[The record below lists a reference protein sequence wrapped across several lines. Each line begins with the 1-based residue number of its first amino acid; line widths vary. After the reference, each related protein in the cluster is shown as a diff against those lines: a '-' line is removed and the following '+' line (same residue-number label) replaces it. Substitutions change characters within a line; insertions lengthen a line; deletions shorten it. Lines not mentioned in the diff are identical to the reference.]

1 MISTSLAKV
10 LAKVG
15 KIPNLS
21 SVVGLGIMIAAGVSL
36 MPIVVGAIVHCL
48 DAEGPSINTASIG
61 SFLPNLA
68 AYFDASTKP
77 MARLSI
83 LLLGSLGSAVLLCL
97 LLYVFYRS
105 IQSAA
110 VNFELAMIGELRQHA
125 RKLATARTLSA
136 QQQALSDCLNYHLPR
151 VRVSL
156 ARYWRTMP
164 RHAVQLVLCL
174 IVALA
179 IQPVL
184 LIVALLGTGIV
195 LLWYWY
201 MDRLKRT
208 QLPVVR
214 ERAAQE
220 RETLVDICLKGPLIE
235 SVHNQDQVDASFLDQ
250 VNHYR
255 VDAARSLTSS
265 VWKTPTLVFGAVIL
279 TALLLFVAAIQI
291 LSEDHTMGLGA
302 GVAFACSFCFAGV
315 SLARIQGMRREL
327 KTVDSAAA
335 ELEHFLSIAVV
346 EVSDE
351 EELKELD
358 KVVEQVELDHVTV
371 ADSKGRKLLED
382 LSVTFKPGQLIGLVA
397 TNRLQTHA
405 LAELLLGLGRPT
417 SGRMLVDGHLIT
429 DLSPSSLTR
438 CAHWVSEDGALITGT
453 LIDNLYSGDVR
464 EKRAEVEQLL
474 KSCQLSD
481 MMLQLN
487 DGLTTLLTP
496 DDDRLSGDDGFRVG
510 VARAALTDSSI
521 YLIEEPQ
528 SHFDDTVEHATLD
541 AIRQLVRPDAIT
553 VVLPQRLAT
562 VRECDTVIMIDN
574 HRVSGIGK
582 HSELIQSNEFYRHLT
597 YLRFNPFASGKQKT
611 PFS

>member
-10 LAKVG
+10 LSRVG
-15 KIPNLS
+15 KIPNLA
-21 SVVGLGIMIAAGVSL
+21 SVISLGLVIALGVSL
-36 MPIVVGAIVHCL
+36 MPVFIGAIVHAL
-48 DAEGPSINTASIG
+48 DAEGAAINSPGIG

-68 AYFDASTKP
+68 SAFDAATKP

-83 LLLGSLGSAVLLCL
+83 LLMGALTCAVILCL

-105 IQSAA
+105 IQAAA
-110 VNFELAMIGELRQHA
+110 VNFELAMIRQLRQHA

-136 QQQALSDCLNYHLPR
+136 QQQALTDCLNYHLPR

-164 RHAVQLVLCL
+164 RHAVQLVVCL
-174 IVALA
+174 LVALA
-179 IQPVL
+179 IQPIL
-184 LIVALLGTGIV
+184 LLVALLGTGIV

-220 RETLVDICLKGPLIE
+220 RETLVNICLKGPLIE
-235 SVHNQDQVDASFLDQ
+235 SVHNQSQVDASFDDQ

-265 VWKTPTLVFGAVIL
+265 VWKTPTLVLGAVVL

-291 LSEDHTMGLGA
+291 LSAEHSMGLGA
-302 GVAFACSFCFAGV
+302 GMAFACSFCFAGI

-335 ELEHFLSIAVV
+335 ELDHFLSIAVV
-346 EVSDE
+346 ENGEDE
-351 EELKELD
+351 ELQDLD
-358 KVVEQVELDHVTV
+358 KVSQKIELDHVTV

-382 LSVTFKPGQLIGLVA
+382 LSVTFQPGQLIGLVA
-397 TNRLQTHA
+397 TDRLRTHA

-429 DLSPSSLTR
+429 DLSPTSLTR
-438 CAHWVSEDGALITGT
+438 CAHWVSADGALITGT
-453 LIDNLYSGDVR
+453 LADNLYSGDVR
-464 EKRAEVEQLL
+464 EKRAEMEDVL
-474 KSCQLSD
+474 KLCQLSD

-496 DDDRLSGDDGFRVG
+496 DDDRLKGDDSFRLG
-510 VARAALTDSSI
+510 VARAALTDASI
-521 YLIEEPQ
+521 YLVEEPKG
-528 SHFDDTVEHATLD
+528 HFDENVQHATLD
-541 AIRQLVRPDAIT
+541 AIRQLVRPNAIT

-562 VRECDTVIMIDN
+562 LRECDAVIMIDN

-597 YLRFNPFASGKQKT
+597 YLRFNPFANGKQ
-611 PFS
+611 